1 MKKLVLL
8 AITSLFMYSCGES
21 NEDKAR
27 KLIEEKLQTTMN
39 DWSSYEFV
47 EMTPLD
53 SVFTKF
59 EDSEYMKEHRRKMLT
74 AMNNTGNIKSKLKSC
89 KKSEESIL
97 QDSLAY
103 YKNIEDSLMNVFN
116 SKKESFKGDFIGY
129 ETKFSFRGN
138 NKLGAK
144 VLSNIN
150 VVFDKEISTIKDI
163 IENK

>member
-1 MKKLVLL
+1 
-8 AITSLFMYSCGES
+8 
-21 NEDKAR
+21 
-27 KLIEEKLQTTMN
+27 
-39 DWSSYEFV
+39 
-47 EMTPLD
+47 
-53 SVFTKF
+53 
-59 EDSEYMKEHRRKMLT
+59 
-74 AMNNTGNIKSKLKSC
+74 
-89 KKSEESIL
+89 
-97 QDSLAY
+97 
-103 YKNIEDSLMNVFN
+103 MNVFN